1 MRLTTLTT
9 VVASVV
15 LGAAVAQAGEPKATH
30 EKITQEQFK
39 AADQD
44 RDGSL
49 TLAEAKAGTPTLAA
63 EFSSVD
69 TNKDGK
75 VSADE
80 LKAYNG
86 GKSMDADQ
94 PATPPN
100 Q

>member
-1 MRLTTLTT
+1 MRVTKLIP

-15 LGAAVAQAGEPKATH
+15 LGAAVAQAGETKATH

-49 TLAEAKAGTPTLAA
+49 TLTEAKAGVPTLAA
-63 EFSSVD
+63 NFSSVD
-69 TNKDGK
+69 TNNDGK
-75 VSADE
+75 VSAAE

-86 GKSMDADQ
+86 KAMEADQ
-94 PATPPN
+94 PTTPPR
-100 Q
+100 